1 MSFERDPQ
9 LDAQLVNEFVQVAH
23 SDLARTQEMLEAD
36 PRLINACWNWGGD
49 DWETAVGG
57 AAHMGN
63 KQIAEY
69 LLAHGAHLDLF
80 CAAMLGKKE
89 IVAAFI
95 ADDPTVIHK
104 KGPHGIPLI
113 AHAKAG
119 GQDDIVSLIEA
130 NR

>member
-1 MSFERDPQ
+1 MSFERDLQ
-9 LDAQLVNEFVQVAH
+9 LDPQMVQEFVQVAH
-23 SDLARTQEMLEAD
+23 SDLARVKEMLAAD

-63 KQIAEY
+63 KEIAEY

-95 ADDPTVIHK
+95 ADDPAVIHK

-119 GQDDIVSLIEA
+119 GQDDIVALIEA
-130 NR
+130 NI

>member
-1 MSFERDPQ
+1 MSFERELQ
-9 LDAQLVNEFVQVAH
+9 LDSHLVNEFVQVAH
-23 SDLARTQEMLEAD
+23 SDLARVQEMLQAE
-36 PRLINACWNWGGD
+36 PRLINSCWNWGGD

-57 AAHMGN
+57 AAHMGR
-63 KQIAEY
+63 KDIAEY
-69 LLAHGAHLDLF
+69 LLANGAHLDLF

-104 KGPHGIPLI
+104 TGPHGIPLI

-119 GQDDIVSLIEA
+119 GQDDIVALIESY
-130 NR
+130 R

>member
-1 MSFERDPQ
+1 MSFKRDPQ
-9 LDAQLVNEFVQVAH
+9 LERKMVNEFVEVAH
-23 SDLARTQEMLEAD
+23 SDLARVQEMLEGE
-36 PRLINACWNWGGD
+36 PGLINSCWNWGGD

-57 AAHMGN
+57 AAHMGR
-63 KQIAEY
+63 KDIAEY
-69 LLAHGAHLDLF
+69 LLANGAHLDLF

-89 IVAAFI
+89 IVTAFI

-119 GQDDIVSLIEA
+119 GQDEIVALIEA
-130 NR
+130 SS

>member
-9 LDAQLVNEFVQVAH
+9 LDPQMVQEFVQVAH
-23 SDLARTQEMLEAD
+23 SDLVRTQEMLTAD

-49 DWETAVGG
+49 DWETAVGA

-63 KQIAEY
+63 KEIAEY
-69 LLAHGAHLDLF
+69 LLANGAHLDLF

-95 ADDPTVIHK
+95 ADDPSVIHK

-119 GQDDIVSLIEA
+119 GQDDIVALIEA
-130 NR
+130 NS